1 MNYTRLAA
9 CMIGE
14 ACADGFGGAEMA
26 GENHNEGFV
35 ELYDLTKKQAVAR
48 ALLAEIR
55 FMPRAGERIFIS
67 VGGPN
72 NWESYT
78 VVTVEYFLGYDQ
90 STNEPAHSLM
100 RGMGRVT
107 LYVEP
112 SK

>member
-1 MNYTRLAA
+1 MNL
-9 CMIGE
+9 E
-14 ACADGFGGAEMA
+14 APKMA
-26 GENHNEGFV
+26 TENDNEGFL

-48 ALLAEIR
+48 APFEQIR

-67 VGGPN
+67 VGEPGQ
-72 NWESYT
+72 WESYT

-90 STNEPAHSLM
+90 STDEPARSLM

>member
-1 MNYTRLAA
+1 MNV
-9 CMIGE
+9 E
-14 ACADGFGGAEMA
+14 APKMA
-26 GENHNEGFV
+26 TENDNEGFL
-35 ELYDLTKKQAVAR
+35 ELYDLTTKQPVAR
-48 ALLAEIR
+48 APLAEIR

-67 VGGPN
+67 MGGPGG
-72 NWESYT
+72 WESYT

-90 STNEPAHSLM
+90 STDEPARSLT